1 MTKES
6 RHRCFPVNIA
16 KFLLLPILKNICKW
30 LLFNLFNGSLLHDFR
45 VPFLVSCCQFIKTIT
60 LKSFNEIVLPL
71 SVESKTII
79 LYVNINFT
87 GNLFFGS
94 GRYCPK
100 VVPETGDSHPFCASV
115 LTDNVLSIFFFTLAL
130 SN

>member
-6 RHRCFPVNIA
+6 RHRYFPVNIA

-60 LKSFNEIVLPL
+60 LKALMKSFYLCQLKARQI
-71 SVESKTII
+71 
-79 LYVNINFT
+79 YFM
-87 GNLFFGS
+87 
-94 GRYCPK
+94 
-100 VVPETGDSHPFCASV
+100 
-115 LTDNVLSIFFFTLAL
+115 
-130 SN
+130 